1 MISKQ
6 KWVCITCG
14 RGFTRRTSGNRHNFN
29 LHSGK
34 SIIVESSLYYIGILQ
49 GKYPTPDPT
58 TANRT
63 SFYTPL
69 NPNYP
74 THFNIDD
81 QPVFNDFFRDN
92 AALIDSI
99 IENYDDKLKPFLNDE
114 EINKFVREW
123 IIRPITS
130 TYINNGEE
138 LNRHVKMLNNI
149 VGYIRI
155 NRRLGVKT
163 ELILPD
169 IKFERMKI

>member
-1 MISKQ
+1 LYSI
-6 KWVCITCG
+6 
-14 RGFTRRTSGNRHNFN
+14 
-29 LHSGK
+29 K
-34 SIIVESSLYYIGILQ
+34 S
-49 GKYPTPDPT
+49 
-58 TANRT
+58 
-63 SFYTPL
+63 
-69 NPNYP
+69 NYP

-81 QPVFNDFFRDN
+81 QPVFNDLFRDN

-99 IENYDDKLKPFLNDE
+99 IENYDDKLKPFLNEE

-155 NRRLGVKT
+155 NRRLGG
-163 ELILPD
+163 
-169 IKFERMKI
+169 